1 MSATYAGAKG
11 RAARAIEAR
20 PVQRALRPLT
30 ADEQAKVAF
39 KKAFVEENIPEAVP
53 FIKELYAE
61 GLIDGWRS
69 VVEVRQIE
77 GDGDG
82 TQ

>member
-11 RAARAIEAR
+11 RS
-20 PVQRALRPLT
+20 VQAVAVKKPPLRPLT
-30 ADEQAKVAF
+30 AEEQAKVAF

-69 VVEVRQIE
+69 VLSARLIE